1 MKLDVIIEDKT
12 HRIDVPQEML
22 DDGEEFFEKMD
33 RDMDHGW
40 QMGPEFIENPSVENR
55 CRIAANK
62 LLTSVSAQNRL
73 VTQLMAAYILK
84 RLPGIKTV
92 NIDTGGEMLNTELV
106 FEEGARHAP
115 RNPQPRTPDRAPTE
129 SEARTQAEQDV
140 SQVYKIGK
148 SYRFA
153 MHDRSTGQWVES
165 PFTATEEEAQRLR
178 NEACARLAAQ
188 LMRH

>member
-1 MKLDVIIEDKT
+1 MKLDVIIDDKT
-12 HRIDVPQEML
+12 VRIEVPQDML
-22 DDGEEFFEKMD
+22 DDGEDFFQKMD

-40 QMGPEFIENPSVENR
+40 QMGPEFIENPGIEHR

-62 LLTSVSAQNRL
+62 LLISVSAQNKL
-73 VTQLMAAYILK
+73 MMQLMAAYILK

-92 NIDTGGEMLNTELV
+92 NIDTAGEMLNTELV
-106 FEEGARHAP
+106 FEEGARHAA
-115 RNPQPRTPDRAPTE
+115 RGPRTRAPDRPPSE
-129 SEARTQAEQDV
+129 SEARARAEQDV

-148 SYRFA
+148 SFRFA
-153 MHDRSTGQWVES
+153 VHDRSTGQWVES
-165 PFTATEEEAQRLR
+165 PFTTTEEEAQRLR

>member
-62 LLTSVSAQNRL
+62 LLTSVSAQNKL

-92 NIDTGGEMLNTELV
+92 NIDTGGEMLNTDLV
-106 FEEGARHAP
+106 FEEGARHAV
-115 RNPQPRTPDRAPTE
+115 RGPQTRAPARPPSE
-129 SEARTQAEQDV
+129 SEARAQAEQDV

-148 SYRFA
+148 SFRFA

-165 PFTATEEEAQRLR
+165 PFTTTEEEAQRLR
-178 NEACARLAAQ
+178 SEACARLAAQ

>member
-1 MKLDVIIEDKT
+1 MKLDVIIDDKT
-12 HRIDVPQEML
+12 VRVEVPQDML
-22 DDGEEFFEKMD
+22 DDGEDFFQKMD

-62 LLTSVSAQNRL
+62 LLISVSAQNQL
-73 VTQLMAAYILK
+73 MMQLMAAYILK
-84 RLPGIKTV
+84 RLPGVKTV
-92 NIDTGGEMLNTELV
+92 NIDTAGEMLNTELV
-106 FEEGARHAP
+106 FEEGVRHAV
-115 RNPQPRTPDRAPTE
+115 RAPQTRAASRPPTE
-129 SEARTQAEQDV
+129 PEARAQAEQDV

-148 SYRFA
+148 SFRFA
-153 MHDRSTGQWVES
+153 IHDRSTGQWVES
-165 PFTATEEEAQRLR
+165 PFSATEDEAQRLR